1 MPNLSAWIARLLPE
15 ATLADAASV
24 TAFWREA
31 GRQSWFSKDAA
42 FDDAFR
48 ARFLALH
55 EQAVQGGLDHWLNDA
70 EGALALLLLLDQF
83 PRNCFRGSPRM
94 YASDAQARAAAARV
108 IETGLDLRIEL
119 ELRLFIYLPFA
130 HSEALADQDYSVALQ
145 QSLGEEPLSH
155 ARGHRDIIRRF
166 GRFPHR
172 NAILGRTTTA
182 EETAFLTAGG
192 FAG

>member
-1 MPNLSAWIARLLPE
+1 MLPE
-15 ATLADAASV
+15 ATFADAASI
-24 TAFWREA
+24 TAFWRAA
-31 GRQSWFSKDAA
+31 GPQSWFSKNAA
-42 FDDAFR
+42 FDDVFR
-48 ARFLALH
+48 ARFLSLH
-55 EQAVQGGLDHWLNDA
+55 EQAARGELDHWLDDA

-108 IETGLDLRIEL
+108 IETGLDLRIEP

-145 QSLGEEPLSH
+145 RPLGEEPLRH
-155 ARGHRDIIRRF
+155 AEGHRDIIRGF

-172 NAILGRTTTA
+172 NEILGRISTP
-182 EETAFLTAGG
+182 EEAAFLAAGG